1 VSAPSGATRLV
12 KVSADDRV
20 VTFFNS
26 GMSRVFLGNS
36 SRMTFVNG
44 YPIPAGATLTLP
56 NTRGKRHPRGALT
69 GCRFYAL
76 PEVRPASVAIMVF
89 KRGRKK
95 ISECE
100 IWETRGV
107 NL

>member
-1 VSAPSGATRLV
+1 MKSEGAKRLV
-12 KVSADDRV
+12 KVSADDRAV
-20 VTFFNS
+20 VFFNS
-26 GMSRVFLGNS
+26 GMARVFLGKS
-36 SRMTFVNG
+36 SRVTFFNG
-44 YPIPAGATLTLP
+44 YPIPAGTTLTLE
-56 NTRGKRHPRGALT
+56 NTRSKRHPRGDLT
-69 GCRFYAL
+69 GRCFYAL

>member
-1 VSAPSGATRLV
+1 MSKGIGATRLV
-12 KVSADDRV
+12 KVSADDRA
-20 VTFFNS
+20 VTFFNN
-26 GMSRVFLGNS
+26 GMARVFLGKS
-36 SRMTFVNG
+36 SRMTFING
-44 YPIPAGATLTLP
+44 YPIPAGATLILN
-56 NTRGKRHPRGALT
+56 NTRSKHHPRGALT
-69 GCRFYAL
+69 GRCFYAL

-89 KRGRKK
+89 KGGRKK